1 MHQVGF
7 ATAAKMFI
15 QYVIMIQCPVQQKMR
30 TFYGTWQSSCL
41 RYQRSTVRIQSSQHL
56 FRIQV
61 YRRYIDTSQVYRY
74 IVGIQMYR
82 RYTDVSQVNR
92 CIVGIQMYRRYT
104 YVSQVYRYTVGIQ
117 IHLRY
122 IDTPQVYRY
131 TVGIQIHGRYIDTPQ
146 VYRYTLGIQIYLSM
160 YFIYACVHILSH
172 DGNQISSRFDVSPR
186 EWYALQ
192 ICQRYNF

>member
-74 IVGIQMYR
+74 
-82 RYTDVSQVNR
+82 
-92 CIVGIQMYRRYT
+92 IVGIQMYRRYT